1 MPALPLSS
9 EQLADAAKL
18 KNLFKEWQHSRKENN
33 LPHSQETAASALG
46 FGQSAL
52 TQYLNGRIPLN
63 VTAGIKFANLL
74 GVALTEF
81 SPALAEEAENI
92 AQAVSPSAD
101 ENGTISLPGARRITT
116 DDDHAPVMVPIRMLP
131 EHLRAGITGFETD
144 HLFEEAEHLYVPR
157 QWLEENDL
165 TPDMLR
171 AVKVKG
177 ESMVPV
183 LYEDDIAIVNIKN
196 TNRVNGGVFAL
207 NFKGEAVVKRLKY
220 ERREWYLSS
229 ENPAFKQVP
238 CRTSDCNVVG
248 RVVRFEPR
256 NFKDRL

>member
-1 MPALPLSS
+1 MPALPLSA

-18 KNLFKEWQHSRKENN
+18 KGLFKEWQHSRKESN
-33 LPHSQETAASALG
+33 LPHSQEAAASALG

-74 GVALTEF
+74 GVSLAEF
-81 SPALAEEAENI
+81 SPTLAEEAEKI
-92 AQAVSPSAD
+92 AHAVAPGTD
-101 ENGTISLPGARRITT
+101 DNGATSLPGARWVTA
-116 DDDHAPVMVPIRMLP
+116 DDELAPVMVAIRMLP

-144 HLFEEAEHLYVPR
+144 SVFEELDHLYVPR

-177 ESMVPV
+177 ESMVPM

-238 CRTSDCNVVG
+238 CRTTDCNVVG
-248 RVVRFEPR
+248 RVVRFEAR